1 MVQVFKIVFMNSKNL
16 KISVVIP
23 AHNEEKYLP
32 VCLQAFKK
40 QTFKDFEIIVV
51 DNNSTDKTAEI
62 AISFGARVLK
72 ENRIGTVFA
81 REKGFGEARAEIIAR
96 TDADTIIASN
106 WLEIISTSFQKDPR
120 LVGITGIFILPNRSI
135 LTWLLYIYLVLIFD
149 IIAKLFL
156 GHIQLLGSNMAVR
169 KSAWEKIRKQ
179 IHTSEK
185 FVHEDLDLSCHLAEV
200 GKLTFTSSLITIF
213 SPRRLQ
219 ENILSGVRRYVVEYP
234 IRYFYT
240 IFLHHPY
247 FRRHQLPF

>member
-1 MVQVFKIVFMNSKNL
+1 MKKTPR
-16 KISVVIP
+16 ISVVIP
-23 AHNEEKYLP
+23 ALNEEKCLP
-32 VCLQAFKK
+32 ACLYAFKQ
-40 QTFKDFEIIVV
+40 QTFRDFEIIVV

-96 TDADTIIASN
+96 TDADTIVPKN

-120 LVGITGIFILPNRSI
+120 LVGITGIFILPNKLI
-135 LTWLLYIYLVLIFD
+135 LSCLIYIYLVLIFD

-200 GKLTFTSSLITIF
+200 GKLTFTSSLSTTF

-219 ENILSGVRRYVVEYP
+219 ENILSGVMRYVVEYP
-234 IRYFYT
+234 LRYFRT
-240 IFLHHPY
+240 IFLHHSL
-247 FRRHQLPF
+247 FTNHKIASQR